1 MSKTSMKIGV
11 IGCGMISDWYF
22 KAAQRF
28 KQMDIICCGDLN
40 EKAAAKQ
47 GAEYNIPVKNVED
60 IYTDSEVE
68 LILNLT
74 PQQAHY
80 AVSKRA
86 LECGKHVYSEKPL
99 CGTMEE
105 AKELMALAKS
115 KNLQIAAAPD
125 TFLGG
130 GPQTFRKL
138 VDDNWIGKVFAGTAM
153 FTSRGPEKWPHAAA
167 FYKKGAGPMLDYAPY
182 FITQLVNVLGPA
194 VAVTASVTKGSESR
208 VGGPETVP
216 HIFPVEVP
224 TFQSGII
231 EFAGGAQIT
240 VIASYD
246 VWRGTHPYIELY
258 GTKGSI
264 NMHNPNFFG
273 GFVKVFRPG
282 YENWQEVPSAF
293 DYNTDA
299 RSIGVADMI
308 EGILTGRKTRVSGEL
323 SMHVLE
329 IMLSFEK
336 SSKEGRKIMLETTC
350 EQPAPMQPVSEDGL
364 FE

>member
-1 MSKTSMKIGV
+1 MKKTGIGIV
-11 IGCGMISDWYF
+11 GCGMISGAYF

-28 KQMDIICCGDLN
+28 RNITAVGCCDTIAGKAE
-40 EKAAAKQ
+40 EKAAEFNCRAMSL
-47 GAEYNIPVKNVED
+47 EELINHP
-60 IYTDSEVE
+60 EVE
-68 LILNLT
+68 IVLNLT
-74 PQQAHY
+74 PPREHCK
-80 AVSKRA
+80 VLTMA
-86 LECGKHVYSEKPL
+86 LNAGKHAYTEKPFGVDADEVNAVCEL
-99 CGTMEE
+99 AA
-105 AKELMALAKS
+105 AKGLRLGC
-115 KNLQIAAAPD
+115 APD

-130 GPQTFRKL
+130 GPQTVRKL
-138 VDDNWIGKVFAGTAM
+138 VDEGWIGKVFAGTAM
-153 FTSRGPEKWPHAAA
+153 FTSRGPETWPHAAA

-194 VAVTASVTKGSESR
+194 VAVTASVTKGTESR

-231 EFAGGAQIT
+231 EFASGAQIT

-258 GTKGSI
+258 GTKGSL

-273 GFVKVFRPG
+273 GFIKVFRPG
-282 YENWQEVPSAF
+282 YESWQEVPSAF

-308 EGILTGRKTRVSGEL
+308 EGILTGRKTRVSGAL
-323 SMHVLE
+323 SQHVLE

-336 SSKEGRKIMLETTC
+336 SSKEGKKIYLKTTC
-350 EQPAPMQPVSEDGL
+350 EQPAPMVQVSEDGK